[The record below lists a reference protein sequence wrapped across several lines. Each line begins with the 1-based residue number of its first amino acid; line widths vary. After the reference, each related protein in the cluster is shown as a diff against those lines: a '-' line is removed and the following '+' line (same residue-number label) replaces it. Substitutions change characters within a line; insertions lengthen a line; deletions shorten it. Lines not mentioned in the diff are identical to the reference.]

1 MPRRVKS
8 VSREIRAAIGE
19 LVIEVTFMQY
29 LAARLVAVAGL
40 ADNEMSLLQPRS
52 KPFELAREATRRF
65 TDPQVADRTRLWLR
79 EAEELERQRHEV
91 VHSIVLHTHRTGLS
105 TYHPRSGSMVRRTTR
120 EVVGLAAKAYKHAED
135 GNYMSI
141 FDWPPAL
148 GLADPHKV
156 SDESE

>member
-29 LAARLVAVAGL
+29 LAARLVAIAGIT
-40 ADNEMSLLQPRS
+40 DNEMSLLRPGS
-52 KPFELAREATRRF
+52 KPFKQACEATRTF
-65 TDPQVADRTRLWLR
+65 KDPQAADRTRSWLR

-91 VHSIVLHTHRTGLS
+91 VHSIVLHTHRAGLS
-105 TYHPRSGSMVRRTTR
+105 MYHPRSGSMVRRTTR
-120 EVVGLAAKAYKHAED
+120 EVVELAAKACKHAED

-148 GLADPHKV
+148 GLAGPHEV
-156 SDESE
+156 GDESG